1 MSTENI
7 INKKKGRWTYFGSIT
22 FLLIVV
28 ASTVSLHFYNNHLMA
43 NATEL
48 QDKITQ
54 VNTNISELS
63 KDKSLEIFALIN
75 ANKKT
80 LDIMQSRS
88 KVTTYIKHMRSI
100 SGLYDIEFRGF
111 EVSGSQISTNAFV
124 RSDDNG
130 IAYKKLVKFIENY
143 RNNENSLFELSFIN
157 RVLGYDDMKLGIS
170 FKIKD

>member
-1 MSTENI
+1 
-7 INKKKGRWTYFGSIT
+7 
-22 FLLIVV
+22 
-28 ASTVSLHFYNNHLMA
+28 
-43 NATEL
+43 
-48 QDKITQ
+48 
-54 VNTNISELS
+54 
-63 KDKSLEIFALIN
+63 
-75 ANKKT
+75 
-80 LDIMQSRS
+80 
-88 KVTTYIKHMRSI
+88 MRSI